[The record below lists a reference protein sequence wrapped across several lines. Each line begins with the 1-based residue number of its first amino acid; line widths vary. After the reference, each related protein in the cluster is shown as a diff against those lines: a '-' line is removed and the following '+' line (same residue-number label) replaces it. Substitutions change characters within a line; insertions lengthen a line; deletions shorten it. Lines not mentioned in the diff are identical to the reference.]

1 MAGGMEAASNY
12 GANLMNRDGLGGQFM
27 KGPQGIQMLA
37 FGGGCA
43 SIGIGGLGIFRLTQ
57 EGFVEWI
64 IAFYQ
69 IAFGLIMV
77 MLEVQGEWVE
87 KYPKAKEM
95 QAQLVEYCRFLTIL
109 GGRGAFYF
117 FVGSMTIGN
126 GVSDPFE
133 LDEILVGVYIFL
145 LGGIC
150 IAMQFNPQ
158 VAQGAQQSYAGPAAY
173 GGGGYGGPSG
183 GYGPGPGY

>member
-1 MAGGMEAASNY
+1 VSLNQ
-12 GANLMNRDGLGGQFM
+12 DGLGGQFM
-27 KGPQGIQMLA
+27 KGPQGVQMLA
-37 FGGGCA
+37 FAGGCA
-43 SIGIGGLGIFRLTQ
+43 AVVIGALGIFRITE

-77 MLEVQGEWVE
+77 TLEVQGQWVE
-87 KYPKAKEM
+87 KYPKAKDF

-117 FVGSMTIGN
+117 FVGSLTIGN
-126 GVSDPFE
+126 GVSPPFE
-133 LDEILVGVYIFL
+133 LDEILVGVYIFFI
-145 LGGIC
+145 GGLC

-158 VAQGAQQSYAGPAAY
+158 VSQPQQAP
-173 GGGGYGGPSG
+173 GGYGGP
-183 GYGPGPGY
+183 PGY